1 MWPADLMNRRQIRK
15 HLMWTGPSVIA
26 SSWSALPILFV
37 RGNVRRRILWRRNW
51 RGFPVVLFLCHPF
64 TFLFFHGPSR
74 NFFHVVFF
82 LLGVILLL
90 SCFFLLCPNTPRP
103 PPPPPNNASPS
114 ILLMSLFEFLDFF
127 LGLSFPF
134 VGGVRDTVGINE
146 YHDVL

>member
-1 MWPADLMNRRQIRK
+1 MAKILARIPCGFVL
-15 HLMWTGPSVIA
+15 VIGL
-26 SSWSALPILFV
+26 SLL
-37 RGNVRRRILWRRNW
+37 
-51 RGFPVVLFLCHPF
+51 HPF

-90 SCFFLLCPNTPRP
+90 FCFFLLCPNTPRP
-103 PPPPPNNASPS
+103 PPPPRTTPH
-114 ILLMSLFEFLDFF
+114 LLFFSFPFLSSWIFF
-127 LGLSFPF
+127 LGLSFPL